1 MDNAFLISLPQILLI
16 IGILLLVAEIIFFGF
31 ATFVL
36 FFVGIAMLIVG
47 AAMSI
52 GILPVDLMTAI
63 LSVSIL
69 ALVSAAV
76 LWKYLKKLQKTK
88 GDKKIEVGLVGYEFK
103 LNVDIDSNKSVK
115 HSYSGI
121 EWDVIS
127 EEKIK
132 KGTTLKVVQVEVGK
146 LFVKSIG

>member
-1 MDNAFLISLPQILLI
+1 M
-16 IGILLLVAEIIFFGF
+16 
-31 ATFVL
+31 
-36 FFVGIAMLIVG
+36 
-47 AAMSI
+47 
-52 GILPVDLMTAI
+52 
-63 LSVSIL
+63 
-69 ALVSAAV
+69 
-76 LWKYLKKLQKTK
+76 YK

-121 EWDVIS
+121 EWDVIT